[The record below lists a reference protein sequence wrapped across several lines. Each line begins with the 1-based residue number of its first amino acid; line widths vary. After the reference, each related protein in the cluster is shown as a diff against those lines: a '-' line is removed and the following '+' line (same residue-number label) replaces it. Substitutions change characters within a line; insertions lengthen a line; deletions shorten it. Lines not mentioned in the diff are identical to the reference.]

1 MSRIVAVRLSDEQYR
16 HITERDIAS
25 DYIRDLI
32 DADIVRSRKRF
43 SVIDFPK
50 EGDSSGEDIRLRS
63 AQSEQSEC

>member
-1 MSRIVAVRLSDEQYR
+1 MSRIVAFRLSDEQYR

-43 SVIDFPK
+43 SVIGFPK